1 METTSYN
8 LQNERSSISRLY
20 FFYGNDY
27 TYWKAR
33 MIIYLKFIDYDLW
46 LSIENEPH
54 RPFKVEDD
62 IEIPKVISE
71 YNNNDKKKLCSLYT
85 SDPLI
90 QTLKT
95 S

>member
-1 METTSYN
+1 M
-8 LQNERSSISRLY
+8 ERSSISRLY

-33 MIIYLKFIDYDLW
+33 MIIYLKSIDYDLW

-62 IEIPKVISE
+62 IEIPKAISE
-71 YNNNDKKKLCSLYT
+71 YNNNDKKKKIMLPIHKWSPYP
-85 SDPLI
+85 DFED
-90 QTLKT
+90 
-95 S
+95 

>member
-1 METTSYN
+1 
-8 LQNERSSISRLY
+8 
-20 FFYGNDY
+20 
-27 TYWKAR
+27 
-33 MIIYLKFIDYDLW
+33 MIIYLKSIDYDLW

-62 IEIPKVISE
+62 IEIPKAISE
-71 YNNNDKKKLCSLYT
+71 YNNNDKKKKKLCSLYT